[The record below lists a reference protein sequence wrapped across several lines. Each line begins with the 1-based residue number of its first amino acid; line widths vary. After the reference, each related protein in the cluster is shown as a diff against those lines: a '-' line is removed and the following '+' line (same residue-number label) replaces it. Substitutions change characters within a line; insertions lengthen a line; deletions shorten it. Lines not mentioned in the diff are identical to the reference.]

1 MQELKHV
8 GITDGEQRRML
19 IKCASCLHE
28 DNYLLQSTPDSVED
42 WLGALGLST
51 YSALFCGAGYDY
63 LGDMPR
69 MTPTLLIKV
78 GVTKP
83 GHRTK
88 ILAAGV
94 GLQKWISDHPLPP
107 RPGWALFKNV
117 TLSSWVIELDPF

>member
-1 MQELKHV
+1 M
-8 GITDGEQRRML
+8 GITDAEQRRLLM
-19 IKCASCLHE
+19 KSASCLHE
-28 DNYLLQSTPDSVED
+28 DNYLLVANPESVED

-51 YSALFCGAGYDY
+51 YSTQFSHAGYDY

-69 MTPTLLIKV
+69 MTPTLLIKI

-94 GLQKWISDHPLPP
+94 GLQKWIVEHPLPP
-107 RPGWALFKNV
+107 RPGMDVLK
-117 TLSSWVIELDPF
+117 

>member
-1 MQELKHV
+1 M
-8 GITDGEQRRML
+8 GISDPEQRKL
-19 IKCASCLHE
+19 LTKSASCLSE
-28 DNYLLQSTPDSVED
+28 DNYLLQTTPDSVED

-51 YSALFCGAGYDY
+51 YSSLFAGAGYDY

-94 GLQKWISDHPLPP
+94 GLQKWIADHPLPP
-107 RPGWALFKNV
+107 RTGKSNA
-117 TLSSWVIELDPF
+117 